1 MLLLASLFCF
11 APSQK
16 RAANAEATVS
26 LLKQELKSLQVC
38 MSIHASSYTCIE
50 LYMHQVIHASSYT
63 CIKLYMHQVI
73 HASSYTCIKLY
84 MHQVEI
90 VEIRPYAHFGT
101 HNFAVYKTHLYHM
114 PKNPISWILS
124 PHYHCFS
131 PAISLPVT
139 RCSSRR
145 LMHRV
150 STDTTKRLSPESET
164 RPRMPR
170 DSSQWQPWLLISQSG
185 RVSPC
190 YNIYPSCVST
200 QGVVVRS

>member
-38 MSIHASSYTCIE
+38 MSIHA
-50 LYMHQVIHASSYT
+50 
-63 CIKLYMHQVI
+63 
-73 HASSYTCIKLY
+73 
-84 MHQVEI
+84 EI
-90 VEIRPYAHFGT
+90 VEIKPYAHFGT

-124 PHYHCFS
+124 PHYHCFF

-164 RPRMPR
+164 RPRLPR